1 MTRVKHRKTRKRS
14 KKIQTSWS
22 TLILDKLLGRN
33 GCFICRKLSDS
44 LHLGWEPRRAL
55 HPSTL
60 FSVHGAV
67 FESHLTVGIS
77 IHVLGQEDHSWMRK
91 ERGEGMRRRRGSYIG
106 NASYAIAHDILA
118 RCKGLCSIFHI
129 ETSQPALWSPIINLL
144 YTEKSL
150 GSARLSHLT
159 SREQS
164 QDTHL
169 TGLVSESLPAGCL
182 AD

>member
-1 MTRVKHRKTRKRS
+1 
-14 KKIQTSWS
+14 
-22 TLILDKLLGRN
+22 
-33 GCFICRKLSDS
+33 
-44 LHLGWEPRRAL
+44 
-55 HPSTL
+55 
-60 FSVHGAV
+60 
-67 FESHLTVGIS
+67 
-77 IHVLGQEDHSWMRK
+77 
-91 ERGEGMRRRRGSYIG
+91 MRRRRGSYIG

-118 RCKGLCSIFHI
+118 RCEGLCSIFHI

-150 GSARLSHLT
+150 GSARLSYLT
-159 SREQS
+159 GREQS